1 MKINYE
7 NLHKEVSLIIISHKS
22 KKKVLKFLEN
32 ISDKFK
38 IIVIENS
45 DDRSIRTELSMKR
58 PKIELYFTDNKGF
71 GSAVNYG
78 RTFINTKYFFSFNPD
93 IIGVSDEIIYNI
105 YNAAKELKD
114 KFSCIGP
121 RYQEERNIKQ
131 SNINK
136 KIAKISISGAAM
148 FFNTKNFDE
157 INGFDESFFLF
168 FEENDYCKRGL
179 NKKLFSYQINTAKV
193 IHNIGTSVEY
203 ENKEE
208 KDKLNSLLNWHFI
221 WSKTY
226 FKKKHYGTFFT
237 YLYFFIVIIKLNIYK
252 SFFKIIKKKESF
264 NKYNDRLD
272 AILTALSNKKS
283 YKRI

>member
-22 KKKVLKFLEN
+22 KKKVLNFLEN

-45 DDRSIRTELSMKR
+45 DDKSIRTELSIKR

-114 KFSCIGP
+114 KFSCIG
-121 RYQEERNIKQ
+121 QDIKKKEI
-131 SNINK
+131 SNNQILIK
-136 KIAKISISGAAM
+136 RLQKYLLVVPQCFLIQ
-148 FFNTKNFDE
+148 NFDE
-157 INGFDESFFLF
+157 INGFDESFFVF
-168 FEENDYCKRGL
+168 
-179 NKKLFSYQINTAKV
+179 
-193 IHNIGTSVEY
+193 
-203 ENKEE
+203 
-208 KDKLNSLLNWHFI
+208 
-221 WSKTY
+221 
-226 FKKKHYGTFFT
+226 
-237 YLYFFIVIIKLNIYK
+237 
-252 SFFKIIKKKESF
+252 
-264 NKYNDRLD
+264 
-272 AILTALSNKKS
+272 
-283 YKRI
+283 